1 MKKYLLYVSQLYS
14 FSIVRPL
21 QDAII
26 RNKDIVA
33 WFLARPEYRNLLK
46 KDEKVLQS
54 VSDVINYNPC
64 AVFVAS
70 NSVPDFFPGVK
81 VQLFH
86 GFNAQKRNSSK
97 GHFRLRGFFDLY
109 CTQGPS
115 TTLPFLELEKQYKY
129 FKVKE
134 TGWPKMDPLF
144 SESGRGTI
152 SACRGIS
159 TPSVISVPDTMNQ
172 SHAVFASNAINRK
185 SIILFTSTFT
195 PDLSCAYKLYH
206 TIAEL
211 IGKNHWN
218 WIITLHPKMD
228 KKIVEQYKNL
238 ENKNCRFIETDDIIP
253 LLKQS
258 DLMLSDT
265 SSVLSE
271 FLLQKKPV
279 VTFRNRKPGNHMINV
294 VNENEIEPAIEK
306 ALKKPKKLMNS
317 IESYIKLIH
326 PYNDGKS
333 SERVIKA
340 TNDFIDNYYGK
351 LTKKP
356 VNFARRLKMRLK
368 YHYYKW

>member
-26 RNKDIVA
+26 RQKGRVA
-33 WFLARPEYRNLLK
+33 WFLAKPEYNDLLK
-46 KDEKVLQS
+46 ENEKALKT
-54 VSDVINYNPC
+54 VSDVINYDPC

-115 TTLPFLELEKQYKY
+115 TTLPFLELEKKYKY
-129 FKVKE
+129 FKVVE

-144 SESGRGTI
+144 AGPSQNVI
-152 SACRGIS
+152 DVPFSAS
-159 TPSVISVPDTMNQ
+159 
-172 SHAVFASNAINRK
+172 ASASASAFRFIEKDRRK
-185 SIILFTSTFT
+185 PIVLFTSTFT
-195 PDLSCAYKLYH
+195 PALSCAHKLYH

-211 IGKNHWN
+211 IDKNRWN

-228 KKIVEQYKNL
+228 KKVVLQYKNL
-238 ENKNCRFIETDDIIP
+238 EKKNCRFIETDDIIP
-253 LLKQS
+253 LLKQA
-258 DLMLSDT
+258 DVMLSDT
-265 SSVLSE
+265 SSVLLE

-279 VTFRNRKPGNHMINV
+279 VTFRNRRPGNHLINV
-294 VNENEIEPAIEK
+294 IDRNEIEPAIEK
-306 ALKKPKKLMNS
+306 ALKKPRGLMNS
-317 IESYIKLIH
+317 IEKYIKLIH
-326 PYNDGKS
+326 PYDDGKS
-333 SERVIKA
+333 SERVLTA
-340 TNDFIDNYYGK
+340 TDYFIDNYFGK
-351 LTKKP
+351 LAEKP
-356 VNFARRLKMRLK
+356 LNITRRLKMRLK